1 MTLYAKWTAKKI
13 NLTYNLNNPEGDVV
27 KGTKKVEAGTIANTV
42 LPSATTTSDYSFAG
56 WYYADGNGN
65 ITSDAYNTNEAI
77 TKDTSVIGK
86 WLYNG
91 ELKVVYDPGTEGSN
105 AKVPTDS
112 NIYAGGAKVTVA
124 KNATTT
130 SKKEILR
137 MEVKGKFISSW
148 RCI

>member
-1 MTLYAKWTAKKI
+1 MPNANVQIYAKWTAKKI
-13 NLTYNLNNPEGDVV
+13 NLTYNLNTPD
-27 KGTKKVEAGTIANTV
+27 GTSKKVNSDVDAGTIASTV
-42 LPSATTTSDYSFAG
+42 LPSATTISDYSFAG

-65 ITSDAYNTNEAI
+65 ITKDAFNANEAI

-91 ELKVVYDPGTEGSN
+91 ELTVVYDPGEEGSN

-130 SKKEILR
+130 SKK
-137 MEVKGKFISSW
+137 KFLGW
-148 RCI
+148 